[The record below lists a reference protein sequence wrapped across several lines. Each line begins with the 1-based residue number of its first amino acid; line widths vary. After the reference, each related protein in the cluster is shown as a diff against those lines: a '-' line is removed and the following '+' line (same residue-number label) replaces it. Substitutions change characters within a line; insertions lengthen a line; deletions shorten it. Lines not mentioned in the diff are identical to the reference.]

1 MSDAQQEIPEST
13 VVVCGRLSYCDAFK
27 PKPFGKG
34 EDATGEPKYKTNIL
48 VPKEETVVGGVT
60 MGGKKALAVVKK
72 AIAAAKKEKWGAD
85 ESSHPK
91 LPMSKV
97 CLRDG
102 DNPEY
107 GDENSAGHWIV
118 VASELEAP
126 QVIDRDGVTPL
137 TEADGKIYS
146 GAWARV
152 VINAWGM
159 DNKWG
164 KRVNANLRAI
174 GFIKHDEKF
183 GKGRVNAASMFGS
196 LDDDDDSGFD
206 PEVDEDDEEM
216 AF

>member
-1 MSDAQQEIPEST
+1 MSDAQEIPATT

-27 PKPFGKG
+27 PRPFAKN
-34 EDATGEPKYKTNIL
+34 EGEPRYKTNIL
-48 VPKEETVVGGVT
+48 VPKEEKVVGGVT
-60 MGGKKALAVVKK
+60 MGGKKAVAAIKK

-97 CLRDG
+97 CFRDG
-102 DNPEY
+102 DNDEY

-118 VASELEAP
+118 VSSEFEAP
-126 QVIDRDGVTPL
+126 QVIDRDGTTPL

-146 GAWARV
+146 GAWGRV
-152 VINAWGM
+152 VINTWGQ
-159 DNKWG
+159 DNEYG

-174 GFIKHDEKF
+174 GFIAHDDKF

-196 LDDDDDSGFD
+196 LDDDDSGFD
-206 PEVDEDDEEM
+206 PDVDEDDEEM